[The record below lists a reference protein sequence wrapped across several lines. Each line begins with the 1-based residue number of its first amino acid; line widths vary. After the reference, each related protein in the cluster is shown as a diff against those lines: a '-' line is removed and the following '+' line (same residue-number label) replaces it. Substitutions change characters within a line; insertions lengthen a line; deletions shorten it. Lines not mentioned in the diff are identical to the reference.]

1 VKYLTNDINKY
12 QAEYQKKNYDRL
24 NVLTAKGTKKKL
36 QAIAKAR
43 GTSVN
48 AIVNTLLSD
57 FIVANSSPANP
68 AEDPADSDSPED

>member
-1 VKYLTNDINKY
+1 MKYLTNDINKY

-57 FIVANSSPANP
+57 FIAANSSPANP
-68 AEDPADSDSPED
+68 ADSDSPGD

>member
-1 VKYLTNDINKY
+1 MKYLTNDINKY

-48 AIVNTLLSD
+48 AIVNALLSD
-57 FIVANSSPANP
+57 FIAANSSPADP
-68 AEDPADSDSPED
+68 AADPADSDSSGD